1 MKKIDVFWNN
11 MKENNEGNILKRNYV
26 KKLTV
31 WGELDD
37 SGNER
42 STYFNFL
49 AVDLNDNRQ
58 STAIEEGRGVK
69 VLYQRGISN
78 KDHDCHYIHYK
89 RDEDKEDKFLLDI
102 RPFLNDDSEDIKL
115 ASRRLQKYIINV
127 IRSDVFPHNSLT
139 FKEDFREEL
148 ELFCDIILEK
158 YYLSIMKGSK

>member
-1 MKKIDVFWNN
+1 MKKIDVMWSN
-11 MKENNEGNILKRNYV
+11 MKENNKENIIKRNYA

-58 STAIEEGRGVK
+58 SAAIEEGRGIR

-78 KDHDCHYIHYK
+78 KDHDCYYIHYK
-89 RDEDKEDKFLLDI
+89 RDEDKENKFLLDI

-115 ASRRLQKYIINV
+115 ASRRLQKYIINI

-139 FKEDFREEL
+139 FKEDFKEEL

-158 YYLSIMKGSK
+158 YYLSIMKGE

>member
-1 MKKIDVFWNN
+1 MKKIDVMWSN
-11 MKENNEGNILKRNYV
+11 MKENNKENIIKRNYA

-58 STAIEEGRGVK
+58 STAIEEGRGIR

-78 KDHDCHYIHYK
+78 KAKDCYYIHYK

-158 YYLSIMKGSK
+158 YYLSIMKGE

>member
-49 AVDLNDNRQ
+49 AVDLDDNR
-58 STAIEEGRGVK
+58 
-69 VLYQRGISN
+69 
-78 KDHDCHYIHYK
+78 
-89 RDEDKEDKFLLDI
+89 
-102 RPFLNDDSEDIKL
+102 
-115 ASRRLQKYIINV
+115 
-127 IRSDVFPHNSLT
+127 
-139 FKEDFREEL
+139 
-148 ELFCDIILEK
+148 
-158 YYLSIMKGSK
+158 